1 MIPDTWPDSVRGIND
16 LPADQKH
23 AIYRTLIPD
32 WLFQDYQIDPVTHEY
47 QGQDA
52 VRFVCHKGTR
62 VLELFVHRTPYDR
75 DPIMY
80 MNMADTFNHQI
91 LVLLVVVNDP
101 HAPRFDTDIDANGNP
116 TQFGTAGRNIPA
128 EIAAMQNGLA
138 PGQVR
143 RGVRAF
149 RRAIP
154 VFEQFIARMGHP
166 LFLIEP
172 LAYHNAI
179 TFERYGFNY
188 IRGLK
193 AMQDI
198 HNDFQPGGDAVRRLN
213 GSTPFRTPE
222 AANSVR
228 GRSWAIHDGLLG
240 YPYTGFQMYK
250 RIGHHAQINT
260 ASDLQ
265 W

>member
-1 MIPDTWPDSVRGIND
+1 
-16 LPADQKH
+16 
-23 AIYRTLIPD
+23 
-32 WLFQDYQIDPVTHEY
+32 
-47 QGQDA
+47 
-52 VRFVCHKGTR
+52 
-62 VLELFVHRTPYDR
+62 
-75 DPIMY
+75 
-80 MNMADTFNHQI
+80 
-91 LVLLVVVNDP
+91 
-101 HAPRFDTDIDANGNP
+101 
-116 TQFGTAGRNIPA
+116 
-128 EIAAMQNGLA
+128 
-138 PGQVR
+138 
-143 RGVRAF
+143 VRAF

-154 VFEQFIARMGHP
+154 VFEEFIARMGHA

-188 IRGLK
+188 LRGLK

-198 HNDFQPGGDAVRRLN
+198 HSDFQPNGDAARRLN
-213 GSTPFRTPE
+213 SSTPFRMPE
-222 AANSVR
+222 AANTVR

-260 ASDLQ
+260 SSDLQ